1 MISEGLKGAIELLIG
16 EGENKYIKEEIGG
29 AVYTNKRLDRIE
41 IPTAS
46 PINTTTLTSIIDYI
60 QENVDGIKDSNIIVH
75 VMSYEKVSIKTELN
89 SDKRRECVMIAEAL
103 TPSIVTDRF
112 IDPEKFNIMLQ
123 SSFEENEDRNKL
135 LKVSGNIKEE
145 NVKSVGDD
153 GVSQSAAIKVGVASV
168 AEVVIPNPVILAP
181 FRTFP
186 EVEQPQSKFIF
197 RMQTG
202 PQCALYEADGGAW
215 RNVAMESIKE
225 YLKARLEGLENV
237 KIIS

>member
-1 MISEGLKGAIELLIG
+1 MISEGLKGAIELLIE
-16 EGENKYIKEEIGG
+16 EGENKYIKEEING
-29 AVYTNKRLDRIE
+29 ATYTNQILTRVEEPVARPLE
-41 IPTAS
+41 
-46 PINTTTLTSIIDYI
+46 TTTLTSIVDYI
-60 QENVDGIKDSNIIVH
+60 KENVDSIKDGNIIVH
-75 VMSYEKVSIKTELN
+75 VMSYDKVSIKKELN
-89 SDKRRECVMIAEAL
+89 SDKRRECVMVAEAL

-112 IDPEKFNIMLQ
+112 IDPERFNIILQ
-123 SSFEENEDRNKL
+123 SSFIENEDRNKL

-186 EVEQPQSKFIF
+186 EVDQPKSKFIF

-202 PQCALYEADGGAW
+202 PQCALYEADGGVW

-225 YLKARLEGLENV
+225 YLKDRLKGLDNV

>member
-1 MISEGLKGAIELLIG
+1 MINEGLKGAIELLIEKG
-16 EGENKYIKEEIGG
+16 ESKY
-29 AVYTNKRLDRIE
+29 
-41 IPTAS
+41 
-46 PINTTTLTSIIDYI
+46 
-60 QENVDGIKDSNIIVH
+60 
-75 VMSYEKVSIKTELN
+75 
-89 SDKRRECVMIAEAL
+89 
-103 TPSIVTDRF
+103 
-112 IDPEKFNIMLQ
+112 
-123 SSFEENEDRNKL
+123 
-135 LKVSGNIKEE
+135 IKEE
-145 NVKSVGDD
+145 NVKYVGDD

-186 EVEQPQSKFIF
+186 EIEQPQSKFIF

-225 YLKARLEGLENV
+225 YLKSRLKGLHNV

>member
-1 MISEGLKGAIELLIG
+1 MKIQYDFLID
-16 EGENKYIKEEIGG
+16 NILDFSTKKYIQRVCIYE
-29 AVYTNKRLDRIE
+29 RH
-41 IPTAS
+41 
-46 PINTTTLTSIIDYI
+46 
-60 QENVDGIKDSNIIVH
+60 IKCIS
-75 VMSYEKVSIKTELN
+75 SYLCSHW
-89 SDKRRECVMIAEAL
+89 
-103 TPSIVTDRF
+103 
-112 IDPEKFNIMLQ
+112 
-123 SSFEENEDRNKL
+123 SSFIENEDRNKL

-186 EVEQPQSKFIF
+186 EVIQPESKFIF

-215 RNVAMESIKE
+215 RNVAMEKRNI
-225 YLKARLEGLENV
+225 
-237 KIIS
+237 

>member
-1 MISEGLKGAIELLIG
+1 MISEGLKGAIELLIE
-16 EGENKYIKEEIGG
+16 EGENKYIKEEING
-29 AVYTNKRLDRIE
+29 ATYTNKNLTRVE
-41 IPTAS
+41 E
-46 PINTTTLTSIIDYI
+46 PISRALETTTLTSIVDYI
-60 QENVDGIKDSNIIVH
+60 KENVDSIKDGNIIVH
-75 VMSYEKVSIKTELN
+75 VMSYDKVSIKKELN
-89 SDKRRECVMIAEAL
+89 SDKRRECVMVAEAL

-112 IDPEKFNIMLQ
+112 IDPERFNIMLQ
-123 SSFEENEDRNKL
+123 SSFIENEDRNKL

-186 EVEQPQSKFIF
+186 EVEQPESKFIF

-202 PQCALYEADGGAW
+202 P
-215 RNVAMESIKE
+215 
-225 YLKARLEGLENV
+225 
-237 KIIS
+237 

>member
-1 MISEGLKGAIELLIG
+1 MISEGLKGAIELLIE
-16 EGENKYIKEEIGG
+16 EGENKYIKEDING
-29 AVYTNKRLDRIE
+29 AIYTNKDLRRI
-41 IPTAS
+41 IQPMAS
-46 PINTTTLTSIIDYI
+46 PIETTTLTSIVDYI
-60 QENVDGIKDSNIIVH
+60 MDNVDDVNSSNIIVH
-75 VMSYEKVSIKTELN
+75 VESFNRVSLRKELN
-89 SDKRRECVMIAEAL
+89 GDKKRECVMVAEAL

-112 IDPEKFNIMLQ
+112 IDPERFNIMLQ
-123 SSFEENEDRNKL
+123 SSFVESEDRNKL

-186 EVEQPQSKFIF
+186 EVIQPESKFIF

-215 RNVAMESIKE
+215 RSVAMESIKE
-225 YLKARLEGLENV
+225 YLKARLKGLDNV

>member
-1 MISEGLKGAIELLIG
+1 MINEGLKGAIELLIG
-16 EGENKYIKEEIGG
+16 QGEGKYIKEEFHGG
-29 AVYTNKRLDRIE
+29 TYTNKRLERIDE
-41 IPTAS
+41 PRATA
-46 PINTTTLTSIIDYI
+46 IETTTLTSIVDYI
-60 QENVDGIKDSNIIVH
+60 KENVDSIVDNNIIVH
-75 VMSYEKVSIKTELN
+75 VESYDKVSLKSELN
-89 SDKRRECVMIAEAL
+89 GDRRRECIMVATAL
-103 TPSIVTDRF
+103 TPNVITDRF
-112 IDPEKFNIMLQ
+112 IDPERFNIMLQ
-123 SSFEENEDRNKL
+123 SSFVENEDRNKL

-168 AEVVIPNPVILAP
+168 AEVVIPNPVILSP

-225 YLKARLEGLENV
+225 YLKTRLEGLDNV
-237 KIIS
+237 KVIS

>member
-1 MISEGLKGAIELLIG
+1 MISEGLKGAIELLIE
-16 EGENKYIKEEIGG
+16 EGENKYILEQING
-29 AVYTNKRLDRIE
+29 ATYTNKNLTRIE
-41 IPTAS
+41 E
-46 PINTTTLTSIIDYI
+46 PISRALETTTLTSIVDYI
-60 QENVDGIKDSNIIVH
+60 KENVDSIKDGNIIVH
-75 VMSYEKVSIKTELN
+75 VMSYDKVSIKKELN
-89 SDKRRECVMIAEAL
+89 SDKRRECVMVAEAL
-103 TPSIVTDRF
+103 TPDIVTDRF
-112 IDPEKFNIMLQ
+112 IDPERFNIMLQ
-123 SSFEENEDRNKL
+123 SSFIENEDRNKL

-186 EVEQPQSKFIF
+186 EVIQPESKFIF

-225 YLKARLEGLENV
+225 YLKARLQGLDNV

>member
-1 MISEGLKGAIELLIG
+1 MINEGLKGAIELLI
-16 EGENKYIKEEIGG
+16 EQGENKYIKEELHG
-29 AVYTNKRLDRIE
+29 ATYTNKDLRRIIE
-41 IPTAS
+41 PTAS
-46 PINTTTLTSIIDYI
+46 PMETTTLTSVVDYI
-60 QENVDGIKDSNIIVH
+60 KENVDGIKGSNIIVH
-75 VMSYEKVSIKTELN
+75 VISYDKVSIKRELN
-89 SDKRRECVMIAEAL
+89 ADKKRECVMTAEAL
-103 TPSIVTDRF
+103 TPSIITDRF
-112 IDPEKFNIMLQ
+112 TDPERFNIMLQ
-123 SSFEENEDRNKL
+123 SSFIENDDRNKL

-168 AEVVIPNPVILAP
+168 AEVVIPNPVILSP

-215 RNVAMESIKE
+215 KNVAMDSIKE
-225 YLKARLEGLENV
+225 YLKARLKGLDNV